1 MSGFEDRTDRMLP
14 ILLGSL
20 VSNRVKR
27 RHEMDTAKLKPVITV
42 DDVDKLDVR
51 VGTIVHVEEVE
62 GSKKLMRLR
71 VDFGDRE
78 RTILAGIKQERSD
91 PKEIEGRQALFVVNL
106 EPQRMAGVL
115 SEGMMFDI
123 GYADGITPVL
133 SVPEKPVP
141 NGARAG

>member
-62 GSKKLMRLR
+62 GSKKLMQLR

-115 SEGMMFDI
+115 SEGMMFNI
-123 GYADGITPVL
+123 GYPDGITPVL

>member
-27 RHEMDTAKLKPVITV
+27 RHEMDTPKLKPVITV

-62 GSKKLMRLR
+62 GSKKLMQLR

>member
-1 MSGFEDRTDRMLP
+1 MSGFEDGTDRMLP

-27 RHEMDTAKLKPVITV
+27 RHEMDIAKLKPEITV

-62 GSKKLMRLR
+62 GSKKLMQLR

-91 PKEIEGRQALFVVNL
+91 PTEIEGLQALFVVNL

>member
-1 MSGFEDRTDRMLP
+1 MSGFEDGTDRMLP

-27 RHEMDTAKLKPVITV
+27 RNEMDIAKLKPEITV

-62 GSKKLMRLR
+62 GSKKLMQLR

-91 PKEIEGRQALFVVNL
+91 PTEIEGLQALFVVNL